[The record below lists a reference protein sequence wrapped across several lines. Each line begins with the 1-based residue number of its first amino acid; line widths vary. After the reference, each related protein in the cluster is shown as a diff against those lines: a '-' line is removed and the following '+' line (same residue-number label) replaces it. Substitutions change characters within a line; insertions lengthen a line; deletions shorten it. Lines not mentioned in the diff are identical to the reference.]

1 MAVEHI
7 EDLNLPT
14 VEFKSGDVILE
25 EGITSSKI
33 YILQSGNVRVV
44 SKGEEICTIDVK
56 GAVFGETSVLL
67 NHETSAKV
75 EAVDE
80 CSFLLID
87 DAENYLK
94 SQPELIYNIAMIL
107 AGRIVNMNQ
116 LFVEMR
122 SELGNKGMSKIKK
135 KLYGLMIMTN
145 NFFDRDVMHPF
156 KAADS
161 ADPESEEESKE
172 D

>member
-7 EDLNLPT
+7 EDLNLPS
-14 VEFKSGDVILE
+14 VDFNAGDVILE

-33 YILQSGNVRVV
+33 YILQSGKVRVV
-44 SKGEEICTIDVK
+44 AKGEEICTIDVK

-67 NHETSAKV
+67 GHETSAKV
-75 EAVDE
+75 EAVGE
-80 CSFLLID
+80 SSFLLID
-87 DAENYLK
+87 DAANYLK

-122 SELGNKGMSKIKK
+122 GELGNKGMSKIKK

-161 ADPESEEESKE
+161 NTEESEEDKQ

>member
-7 EDLNLPT
+7 GDLNLPT
-14 VEFKSGDVILE
+14 VDFKAGDVIIE
-25 EGITSSKI
+25 EGVKSSKI
-33 YILQSGNVRVV
+33 YILQSGEVKVV
-44 SKGEEICTIDVK
+44 AKGEEICTIGVK

-67 NHETSAKV
+67 GHETSAKV
-75 EAVDE
+75 EAVGDS
-80 CSFLLID
+80 SFLLID

-94 SQPELIYNIAMIL
+94 TQPELIYNIAMIL

-122 SELGNKGMSKIKK
+122 GELGNKSTSKIKQ
-135 KLYGLMIMTN
+135 KLYSLMIMTN

-156 KAADS
+156 KAAD
-161 ADPESEEESKE
+161 AENSEENEEK
-172 D
+172 

>member
-1 MAVEHI
+1 MAVKHI
-7 EDLNLPT
+7 EDLNLPE
-14 VEFKSGDVILE
+14 VSFESGDVILE

-33 YILQSGNVRVV
+33 YILQSGEVRVIA
-44 SKGEEICTIDVK
+44 KGEEICTIDVK

-67 NHETSAKV
+67 DHETSAKV
-75 EAVDE
+75 EAVGN
-80 CSFLLID
+80 STFLLID

-94 SQPELIYNIAMIL
+94 SQPELIYNIAIIL

-116 LFVEMR
+116 LFVEMKG
-122 SELGNKGMSKIKK
+122 ELGNKGMTKIKN
-135 KLYGLMIMTN
+135 KLYGLMVMTN

-156 KAADS
+156 KTADENS
-161 ADPESEEESKE
+161 SDGTKQ

>member
-1 MAVEHI
+1 MAVKHI
-7 EDLNLPT
+7 EDLNLPE
-14 VEFKSGDVILE
+14 VEFESGDVILE

-33 YILQSGNVRVV
+33 YILQAGEVRVV
-44 SKGEEICTIDVK
+44 AKGEEICTIDVK

-67 NHETSAKV
+67 GHETSAKV
-75 EAVDE
+75 EAVGKS
-80 CSFLLID
+80 SFLLID

-94 SQPELIYNIAMIL
+94 SQPELIYNIAIIL

-122 SELGNKGMSKIKK
+122 GELGNKGMSKIKK

-145 NFFDRDVMHPF
+145 NFFDRDIMHPF
-156 KAADS
+156 KAADDE
-161 ADPESEEESKE
+161 ASEEDESKE
-172 D
+172 

>member
-1 MAVEHI
+1 MAVKHI
-7 EDLNLPT
+7 EDLNLPS
-14 VEFKSGDVILE
+14 VDFKAGDVILE
-25 EGITSSKI
+25 EGVASSKI
-33 YILQSGNVRVV
+33 YILQSGEVRVV
-44 SKGEEICTIDVK
+44 AKGEEICTIDVK

-67 NHETSAKV
+67 GHETSAKV
-75 EAVDE
+75 EAVGE
-80 CSFLLID
+80 SSFLLID

-116 LFVEMR
+116 LFVEMKG
-122 SELGNKGMSKIKK
+122 ELGNKGMSKIKN

-156 KAADS
+156 KTSDEN
-161 ADPESEEESKE
+161 PNESEETKQ

>member
-7 EDLNLPT
+7 DDLNLPT
-14 VEFKSGDVILE
+14 VDFKAGDVIIE
-25 EGITSSKI
+25 EGVKSSKI
-33 YILQSGNVRVV
+33 YILQSGEVKVV
-44 SKGEEICTIDVK
+44 AKGEEICTIDVK

-75 EAVDE
+75 EAVGDS
-80 CSFLLID
+80 SFLLID

-94 SQPELIYNIAMIL
+94 TQPELIYNIAMIL

-122 SELGNKGMSKIKK
+122 GELGNKSTSKIKQ
-135 KLYGLMIMTN
+135 KLYSLMIMTN

-156 KAADS
+156 KAA
-161 ADPESEEESKE
+161 ESENSAENEEK
-172 D
+172 

>member
-7 EDLNLPT
+7 EDLNLPS
-14 VEFKSGDVILE
+14 VEFNAGDVILE

-33 YILQSGNVRVV
+33 YILQSGEVRVV
-44 SKGEEICTIDVK
+44 AKGEEICTIDVK

-67 NHETSAKV
+67 GHQTSAKV
-75 EAVDE
+75 EAVE
-80 CSFLLID
+80 KSTFLLID

-94 SQPELIYNIAMIL
+94 SQPELIYNIAIIL

-122 SELGNKGMSKIKK
+122 AELGKKGMSKIKN
-135 KLYGLMIMTN
+135 KLYGLMVMTN
-145 NFFDRDVMHPF
+145 NFFDRDIMHPF
-156 KAADS
+156 KALDDS
-161 ADPESEEESKE
+161 NEKSNDTKQ

>member
-7 EDLNLPT
+7 DDLNLPK

-25 EGITSSKI
+25 EGVTSSKI
-33 YILQSGNVRVV
+33 YILQSGEVRVV
-44 SKGEEICTIDVK
+44 AKGEEICTIDVK

-67 NHETSAKV
+67 GHETSAKV
-75 EAVDE
+75 EAVNDSE
-80 CSFLLID
+80 FLLID

-94 SQPELIYNIAMIL
+94 SQPELIYNIAVIL

-135 KLYGLMIMTN
+135 KLYSLMIMTN

-156 KAADS
+156 TS
-161 ADPESEEESKE
+161 ADEDESEESKE

>member
-7 EDLNLPT
+7 DDLNLPT
-14 VEFKSGDVILE
+14 VEFKAGDIIIE
-25 EGITSSKI
+25 EGVKSSKI
-33 YILQSGNVRVV
+33 FILQSGEVRITA
-44 SKGEEICTIDVK
+44 KGEEICTIDVK

-75 EAVDE
+75 EAVGNS
-80 CSFLLID
+80 SFLLID

-94 SQPELIYNIAMIL
+94 SQPELIFNIAMIL

-122 SELGNKGMSKIKK
+122 SELGKKSTSKIKK
-135 KLYGLMIMTN
+135 KLYSLMIMTN

-156 KAADS
+156 KAAG
-161 ADPESEEESKE
+161 EEGEEDEEVEKE
-172 D
+172 E